1 MEIIYFLL
9 LMIIIM
15 LLVLIIS
22 IKEVNKNIIK
32 LYIEFN
38 SKLIDVQETITNVY
52 QGHKY
57 KKSLSKS
64 KI

>member
-22 IKEVNKNIIK
+22 IGEVNKNIIK
-32 LYIEFN
+32 LYLEFN
-38 SKLIDVQETITNVY
+38 SKLIDVQETITNVHP
-52 QGHKY
+52 GHKY
-57 KKSLSKS
+57 KKGL
-64 KI
+64 